1 MNDFVENCL
10 QILPATLDDYHKLA
24 HYHYRT
30 EPIRPATQ
38 IYKINAIDRVHDQFP
53 DPIAVIVYRQPIPDI
68 RARTNATKGYFKYR
82 RTQKEMLKLV
92 NKKIQYLARLIVD
105 PRFRK
110 LGLATWLLTDTLER
124 QTVPIVETLTPIDFT
139 NKIFQKAGFKLY
151 HTQAPTWYRKFTDAL
166 QAIGFED
173 WNHLLPLTLQN
184 RIDHLEGDQ
193 AKWFESQIS
202 QFIYH
207 FNPHKKSKPGI
218 DRTDYV
224 LRKLPYPEAYL
235 IWLNPRVPRYDENPA
250 KLPVTPT
257 IVSTMR

>member
-1 MNDFVENCL
+1 MNDFIENCL
-10 QILPATLDDYHKLA
+10 QILPAKLDDYQKLA

-30 EPIRPATQ
+30 EDIRPATQ
-38 IYKINAIDRVHDQFP
+38 VYKINAIDKCHDAFP

-82 RTQKEMLKLV
+82 RTQRGMLKLI
-92 NKKIQYLARLIVD
+92 NKKIQYIARLIVD
-105 PRFRK
+105 PRFRR
-110 LGLATWLLTDTLER
+110 LGLAGWLLTDTLER

-139 NKIFQKAGFKLY
+139 NKIFQKTGFKLY
-151 HTQAPTWYRKFTDAL
+151 HAQAPAWYRKFTDAL
-166 QAIGFED
+166 RTIGFEN

-218 DRTDYV
+218 DRTDYI

-235 IWLNPRVPRYDENPA
+235 IWLNPRVPRYDEKPA
-250 KLPVTPT
+250 KNPVTPT
-257 IVSTMR
+257 IESTMH